1 MNLQARMFRIF
12 VCRKNNMS
20 NLICNQC
27 NAALN
32 KDLIALNKKLLG
44 KKIDKYLC
52 LECLADYLGATTDD
66 LLIKI
71 TEFKEQGCDL
81 FK

>member
-1 MNLQARMFRIF
+1 MLYL
-12 VCRKNNMS
+12 K
-20 NLICNQC
+20 CNQC
-27 NAALN
+27 GGALS

-44 KKIDKYLC
+44 RTINKYLC
-52 LECLADYLGATTDD
+52 LECLADYIGATTDE

-81 FK
+81 FN